1 MKDLNFPKV
10 GLRTIK
16 TAISVFLCLVLLPDE
31 PFFACLTSVFCLQDT
46 VENSIKMGKNRGI
59 GTVFGA
65 SIGLIIMM
73 IFKKLTNNIE
83 SVFISKTII
92 YLFVAFGI
100 IVVIYTTHAIIK
112 LPGAITIAC
121 IAFLGVTTAHAYAA
135 PIHYALNRTFETL
148 CGIVI
153 AIIVNKTI
161 NPPHK

>member
-1 MKDLNFPKV
+1 MKNLNLPKV

-16 TAISVFLCLVLLPDE
+16 TAISVFLCLALLPDE
-31 PFFACLTSVFCLQDT
+31 PFFACLTAVFCLQDT

-59 GTVFGA
+59 GTIFGA
-65 SIGLIIMM
+65 SVGLIIMV
-73 IFKKLTNNIE
+73 IFKKLTNDIQ

-92 YLFVAFGI
+92 YLLIAVGI
-100 IVVIYTTHAIIK
+100 IIVIYTTHTIIK
-112 LPGAITIAC
+112 LPGAINIAC
-121 IAFLGVTTAHAYAA
+121 IAFLGVTTAHAYSA
-135 PIHYALNRTFETL
+135 PVYYAINRTFETL